1 MKKLVELYPLAFK
14 LVEAFHK
21 WLHAKRMNALCIQLS
36 CDSDEDEDYRDWE
49 LEQAADWQNEADDI
63 EKQIDLMCYLFNLYG
78 SGDAPLCLPGQA
90 STKREMLRFVKSL
103 ERKHVY
109 VDGHEKFFVEAM
121 HKYLVKQL
129 YK

>member
-21 WLHAKRMNALCIQLS
+21 WLRAKRMCVHCTLIS
-36 CDSDEDEDYRDWE
+36 SMDGEDRDWR

-78 SGDAPLCLPGQA
+78 SGDAPLCLPGLA
-90 STKREMLRFVKSL
+90 STKREMLRFVKAL
-103 ERKHVY
+103 ERKHEY
-109 VDGHEKFFVEAM
+109 IDGHEKFFVEAM